1 MLHFLGFQILLEIL
15 FFKILIYI
23 VPEVLSIRID
33 VKCVVFEMCQVVFIL
48 VRWFDI
54 ALEDACVSGGKAI
67 RHWRRRG
74 VL

>member
-1 MLHFLGFQILLEIL
+1 MRFMAKYGYQWNSLL
-15 FFKILIYI
+15 KNN
-23 VPEVLSIRID
+23 RID

-54 ALEDACVSGGKAI
+54 ALEDACVSGGKAL

>member
-1 MLHFLGFQILLEIL
+1 MRFMAKYGYQWNSLL
-15 FFKILIYI
+15 KNN
-23 VPEVLSIRID
+23 RID

-48 VRWFDI
+48 VHWFDS

>member
-1 MLHFLGFQILLEIL
+1 MDFIA
-15 FFKILIYI
+15 KNDK
-23 VPEVLSIRID
+23 SD

>member
-1 MLHFLGFQILLEIL
+1 MRFMAKYGYQWNSLL
-15 FFKILIYI
+15 KNN
-23 VPEVLSIRID
+23 RID

>member
-1 MLHFLGFQILLEIL
+1 MWLTVEFIA
-15 FFKILIYI
+15 KNNK
-23 VPEVLSIRID
+23 ID
-33 VKCVVFEMCQVVFIL
+33 VKFGVFEMCQVVFIL